1 MLLDMSLGLR
11 GGNGKGVMLRPQR
24 ISGKRALKIRKQ
36 IHYYGIDETI
46 EIS

>member
-11 GGNGKGVMLRPQR
+11 GGNGKSVMLRPQQ
-24 ISGKRALKIRKQ
+24 ISGKRAPKIRKQ
-36 IHYYGIDETI
+36 LHHYGIDETI